1 MGLDLVIGSPITAAM
16 LATGERHALLS
27 ATLAEL
33 LFGSPADAIGRTI
46 RAPMPEISIQGG
58 GEVPDGALDLLRDL
72 LSPSFTVGGVFADPS
87 ELQRRSYGIADMLVP
102 ATAAVPGK
110 AVDFMEGFLMSR
122 LALLVGGGGFDTIE
136 SQTRAALAQQYG
148 DDVAV
153 VVWEGQPAGGSA
165 ALEEARSTVRTFS
178 LVVNLL
184 GFVLLVTGCVGILSI
199 MLVEVL
205 GRTRQIAI
213 ARAFGATKGAMLREF
228 LARSLILVGG
238 ACAIGVALS
247 LVLSG
252 PLTDLVM
259 PIFRGV
265 TEADLGGTVRLA
277 GGCAG
282 RGCIRAGRR
291 RLDGS
296 PAGVLGPCDADRG
309 RDPRLG
315 LQCVA
320 MKITAVRVL
329 HVDRYLYAL
338 VDTDAGITGLGES
351 GTWGYLEASGAVIDR
366 WREYLVGQDPLRIEH
381 HWQYLYRSMHFR
393 GAAVMGA
400 LSAIDIALWDI
411 AGKHFGVPVHQLLGG
426 RCRDRTRVYY
436 HVFGETRED
445 LVSACVA
452 AKERGF
458 TAVGHLSPF
467 YDAAGEAVRA
477 GDARR
482 QDGRRHRDR
491 GPAAGKRWATR
502 STCAWRSTAASP
514 PPRRSC
520 SPTPSKAITR
530 CSTRIR

>member
-1 MGLDLVIGSPITAAM
+1 MRTLRSVLSSLARSPFKSSITLATVGLGVGVLIFALSISSAFTRLIAENLERNGRVVMVANARWDETGALESVKPFQFDGRAPGALLHGVVGARAASPVTPTGWTDFEAEGATYQIRSVLGVGESYLDVMGLDLVIGSPITAAM

-122 LALLVGGGGFDTIE
+122 LALLVEGGGFDTIE
-136 SQTRAALAQQYG
+136 SQARAALAQQYG

-265 TEADLGGTVRLA
+265 TEADLGGTVV
-277 GGCAG
+277 
-282 RGCIRAGRR
+282 
-291 RLDGS
+291 S
-296 PAGVLGPCDADRG
+296 PGGVLVGVAAA
-309 RDPRLG
+309 LG
-315 LQCVA
+315 
-320 MKITAVRVL
+320 
-329 HVDRYLYAL
+329 
-338 VDTDAGITGLGES
+338 
-351 GTWGYLEASGAVIDR
+351 
-366 WREYLVGQDPLRIEH
+366 VG
-381 HWQYLYRSMHFR
+381 
-393 GAAVMGA
+393 GVMGVLPVFSA
-400 LSAIDIALWDI
+400 LATPIAEGI
-411 AGKHFGVPVHQLLGG
+411 
-426 RCRDRTRVYY
+426 RD
-436 HVFGETRED
+436 
-445 LVSACVA
+445 
-452 AKERGF
+452 
-458 TAVGHLSPF
+458 
-467 YDAAGEAVRA
+467 
-477 GDARR
+477 
-482 QDGRRHRDR
+482 
-491 GPAAGKRWATR
+491 
-502 STCAWRSTAASP
+502 
-514 PPRRSC
+514 
-520 SPTPSKAITR
+520 
-530 CSTRIR
+530 